1 MKMTDGLFVFSVAG
15 VVIVF
20 IGAYTIDDMHNSP
33 SHQTINNYIEQRKIA
48 SIVDSI
54 RESDYRRHIA
64 DSIRSIK

>member
-1 MKMTDGLFVFSVAG
+1 MKMTLGLFVFCVAG

-33 SHQTINNYIEQRKIA
+33 AHQTINKYIEQRKIE

-54 RESDYRRHIA
+54 RDSDYRKHIA
-64 DSIRSIK
+64 DSIRGIK